1 MMSSEKKRRKA
12 LIDWLLE
19 VEQAEVNGKLD
30 RKIYAKFSTNKL
42 ASMKDDWRILLEHR
56 AFEASSFKT
65 LEEYR
70 ASERKKKDDKFKKL
84 KRTLTRSIDG

>member
-1 MMSSEKKRRKA
+1 MVSTEKKRRKA

-42 ASMKDDWRILLEHR
+42 ASIRDDWRILLEHR
-56 AFEASSFKT
+56 AFEASSFDT
-65 LEEYR
+65 IEEYR
-70 ASERKKKDDKFKKL
+70 ASLKKA
-84 KRTLTRSIDG
+84 R

>member
-1 MMSSEKKRRKA
+1 VSSGKKRRKA

-42 ASMKDDWRILLEHR
+42 ASIKYGWRLLMEHR
-56 AFEASSFKT
+56 AFEASSFDT
-65 LEEYR
+65 IQEYR
-70 ASERKKKDDKFKKL
+70 ASLRNA
-84 KRTLTRSIDG
+84 R

>member
-1 MMSSEKKRRKA
+1 MSSEKKRRKA

-30 RKIYAKFSTNKL
+30 RKIYAKFTTNKL
-42 ASMKDDWRILLEHR
+42 ASMKDDWRILIEHR

-65 LEEYR
+65 LKKYR
-70 ASERKKKDDKFKKL
+70 ESIVKTKKVKRKSVNH
-84 KRTLTRSIDG
+84 T